1 MTTYVLEE
9 IIQFK
14 ITYQVTWP
22 LNSDYT
28 CTCLTDAIRLLLE
41 G

>member
-1 MTTYVLEE
+1 MTTYILEE

-28 CTCLTDAIRLLLE
+28 CLTDAMRLLLE